1 MSARRLSHR
10 LAPFLF
16 AGLTSGFMSLL
27 VSGVATWKALGLGP
41 DFTTLWIRG
50 WLTAWPV
57 AFAALLVV
65 APTVRRIVSALVEAA
80 PALRDVRNGG

>member
-1 MSARRLSHR
+1 MSARRLPHR

-27 VSGVATWKALGLGP
+27 VSGVATWKALGFGP
-41 DFTTLWIRG
+41 EFTVLWIRS

-57 AFAALLVV
+57 AFAALLIV
-65 APTVRRIVSALVEAA
+65 APTVRRIVAAIVEPP
-80 PALRDVRNGG
+80 PAMRDVRNGA